1 MNIYFKR
8 TYFYLNEYR
17 ARARMHAYTSSIRFR
32 DRVLTS
38 FPPEFKILVEQ
49 ERTGGGAIDRRCLP
63 TRERERIYDPIR
75 LFSFSPPPEFAD

>member
-63 TRERERIYDPIR
+63 TRERENLRSNPTL
-75 LFSFSPPPEFAD
+75 LFFSPS

>member
-8 TYFYLNEYR
+8 AYFYLNEISRPR
-17 ARARMHAYTSSIRFR
+17 AYARIHILRFR

-63 TRERERIYDPIR
+63 TRERENLRSNPTL
-75 LFSFSPPPEFAD
+75 LFFSPS